1 MQFQGKARGL
11 DSACLIRHRS
21 SKSYISGLSRNW
33 YIVLMISCDGLQETS
48 WGKRVW
54 MRKHGR
60 TSQVNRNN
68 SGKKTTTESQ
78 DSRKQNWAVYTNAV
92 FPRIFD
98 AFCCHDIALHIDTIS
113 RATGVG
119 LRTLNVN
126 GSPHS
131 WQTFITLA
139 YLLDFSFPA
148 LLLSETCNSYL
159 IQETKVIKYNS
170 IYTIVVILSIMP
182 FRWQLQT
189 KYILRI
195 LVIKKPIKILTSTL
209 RGSQDPKR
217 NSWT

>member
-1 MQFQGKARGL
+1 M
-11 DSACLIRHRS
+11 
-21 SKSYISGLSRNW
+21 
-33 YIVLMISCDGLQETS
+33 E
-48 WGKRVW
+48 
-54 MRKHGR
+54 
-60 TSQVNRNN
+60 
-68 SGKKTTTESQ
+68 KKTTTESQ

-126 GSPHS
+126 GSLHILDRRLSHS
-131 WQTFITLA
+131 PTFL
-139 YLLDFSFPA
+139 SFLFLCCCCRRRVIQSP
-148 LLLSETCNSYL
+148 SYL

-170 IYTIVVILSIMP
+170 IYAIVVILSIMP

-209 RGSQDPKR
+209 RGSQDPKC
-217 NSWT
+217 NSWTRDLYYTAIKGHTGRFSGLQVTSG